1 MKRTLGIGLAVV
13 LLVGVVTAVVLGQGE
28 DKPAQL
34 TTVRGVIG
42 SEKLAFFA
50 DQRVKDVFA
59 RHGLKVE
66 VDPAGSRQIAT
77 AKDLDTYDFAFPSST
92 PAAERIQR
100 DHKAA
105 RTYAP
110 FSSPMVVATFD
121 PIVELLTKAAV
132 VKNGPGYRTFDVQ
145 AYLELAAKGT
155 RWDQLPGNTS
165 YPARK
170 NLLVTTTDP
179 RDSNSAAMY
188 LAITSFVANGAVV
201 STPEAEAK
209 VLPAVSKLFL
219 DQGFTQSSSEG
230 PFEDYLSAGM
240 GKSPLVLA
248 YEAQF
253 VDRVVRGDSTVRP
266 DMKLL
271 YPAPTVLSKHTL
283 VPLREAGD
291 RIGQLLTGDA
301 ELGKLAATFGFRTS
315 DPKYFNDVVKEKNL
329 VAPQTIV
336 DVVEPPE
343 QITLVTDPDEEAG
356 QLRAEL
362 DALVQR
368 VRGFGGRVPG
378 EVAPKLAEIAEVLR
392 GMLDRPRELRA
403 DPHALHEVT
412 RLVGTDLPL
421 SVQSYLNLPWWY
433 AAARGSGTELL
444 RQLDLLKAD
453 AVKVASRFHEA
464 DAQRQADH
472 GRYLEDR
479 DS

>member
-1 MKRTLGIGLAVV
+1 M
-13 LLVGVVTAVVLGQGE
+13 
-28 DKPAQL
+28 
-34 TTVRGVIG
+34 
-42 SEKLAFFA
+42 
-50 DQRVKDVFA
+50 
-59 RHGLKVE
+59 
-66 VDPAGSRQIAT
+66 
-77 AKDLDTYDFAFPSST
+77 
-92 PAAERIQR
+92 
-100 DHKAA
+100 
-105 RTYAP
+105 
-110 FSSPMVVATFD
+110 
-121 PIVELLTKAAV
+121 
-132 VKNGPGYRTFDVQ
+132 
-145 AYLELAAKGT
+145 
-155 RWDQLPGNTS
+155 
-165 YPARK
+165 
-170 NLLVTTTDP
+170 
-179 RDSNSAAMY
+179 
-188 LAITSFVANGAVV
+188 
-201 STPEAEAK
+201 
-209 VLPAVSKLFL
+209 
-219 DQGFTQSSSEG
+219 
-230 PFEDYLSAGM
+230 
-240 GKSPLVLA
+240 
-248 YEAQF
+248 
-253 VDRVVRGDSTVRP
+253 
-266 DMKLL
+266 
-271 YPAPTVLSKHTL
+271 
-283 VPLREAGD
+283 
-291 RIGQLLTGDA
+291 
-301 ELGKLAATFGFRTS
+301 
-315 DPKYFNDVVKEKNL
+315 KEKNL

-433 AAARGSGTELL
+433 AAARGSGTELA